1 MEKTSKIESMTC
13 MQCEAHV
20 KKALESVESAVVSY
34 EKGQRLLP

>member
-1 MEKTSKIESMTC
+1 MEKTIKIES